1 MVVLPLCVFNVTF
14 VWMCYRHVCIAP
26 QIQTGLPAASLNDW
40 PTTQPVQ
47 YYALQNCTLR
57 MTQLAICLHDLLL
70 LFFVFVD
77 LATHRDN
84 RGRQPNRHRPH
95 RFANVDDYRTHA
107 HTMFWL
113 HRATY
118 TNQIVRQS
126 HKRRWNVFFVCFF
139 FRVYTLVCVSVC
151 LPKWL
156 TPTVLWLPC

>member
-84 RGRQPNRHRPH
+84 RGRQPNRNRPMSMIIAH
-95 RFANVDDYRTHA
+95 MHIPCFGSIAPHTPTKSFVSRTNEGE
-107 HTMFWL
+107 MFSL
-113 HRATY
+113 
-118 TNQIVRQS
+118 
-126 HKRRWNVFFVCFF
+126 FVCF
-139 FRVYTLVCVSVC
+139 FRVYTLVCVSVS